1 MKTVAAPTEESKI
14 TILFRLPPPFWTS
27 SAKKNLNIS
36 SASLLQLM
44 FLSAESMLQ
53 TQQWT

>member
-14 TILFRLPPPFWTS
+14 TILFRLPPPFWMS
-27 SAKKNLNIS
+27 SAKKNINIS

-53 TQQWT
+53 TQQ

>member
-27 SAKKNLNIS
+27 SAKKNLNII

-44 FLSAESMLQ
+44 FLSAETMLQ
-53 TQQWT
+53 TQQ